1 VYVCVD
7 EDLTADLMS
16 PDVNTTL
23 FPFGL
28 PVPLSEKLVVS
39 LTGDKVL
46 QLHSYLLEFSEGL
59 ALLATVPDAVAW
71 TVSEAVRLLR
81 KRHDLI
87 GMI

>member
-1 VYVCVD
+1 
-7 EDLTADLMS
+7 MS
-16 PDVNTTL
+16 PDVDTTN

-59 ALLATVPDAVAW
+59 ALLASVPEAIGWTLSETVGLPR
-71 TVSEAVRLLR
+71 ELLSS
-81 KRHDLI
+81 
-87 GMI
+87 